1 MAKKRGTIAMLEQN
15 SWLYEIDFK
24 RDEFTMDVLNHNK
37 NELKQ
42 LLNIAR
48 DDKDGLKIKN
58 FGDLLDDLEMKY
70 SDFNLQI
77 GTIEE
82 AEENGEDYI
91 IEQYDQTIDD
101 VQDEIIYALDG
112 IFDIFDARLTA
123 EDGTIFKFCWAG
135 IN

>member
-1 MAKKRGTIAMLEQN
+1 M
-15 SWLYEIDFK
+15 DFLK
-24 RDEFTMDVLNHNK
+24 IIQILTTDEFTMDVLNHNK

-70 SDFNLQI
+70 SNFNLQI

-82 AEENGEDYI
+82 AEENGENYI
-91 IEQYDQTIDD
+91 IEQYDQTIDN

-112 IFDIFDARLTA
+112 IFDIFDARLTV

-135 IN
+135 LN

>member
-1 MAKKRGTIAMLEQN
+1 M
-15 SWLYEIDFK
+15 DF
-24 RDEFTMDVLNHNK
+24 
-37 NELKQ
+37 
-42 LLNIAR
+42 
-48 DDKDGLKIKN
+48 LKIIQI
-58 FGDLLDDLEMKY
+58 LTT
-70 SDFNLQI
+70 DFNLQI

-135 IN
+135 LN